1 MNHWGRLIVLC
12 GLGGAFL
19 LGVFWFFADRGSRD
33 FSVVSSEKE
42 KNETNVSLEESAGAV
57 QDASGETAPSEEKKD
72 TAVTHEKIEVQ
83 EPETKSQKEND
94 DYPQKEKASSEPSAV
109 VSDGKVVKK
118 IKRLVSWGFAEAQ
131 GRTIDTII
139 VHSSYNALGGDKY
152 DADKVIAIYKSYEVS
167 PHYIIDRD
175 GKILQLV
182 EEKNIAYHAGAAKLP
197 DGRTN
202 VNSVSIGIEMLN
214 DDAGDAYTDKQYS
227 ALSFL
232 LGDIKKR
239 YAIRYVLG
247 HDDVAPG
254 RKTDPW
260 NFDWKRVK

>member
-1 MNHWGRLIVLC
+1 M
-12 GLGGAFL
+12 FL
-19 LGVFWFFADRGSRD
+19 LGALWFFADCGSRD
-33 FSVVSSEKE
+33 FSVVSREQE
-42 KNETNVSLEESAGAV
+42 KNEINVSLEGSAGAD
-57 QDASGETAPSEEKKD
+57 QGAPGETVSSEEKKD
-72 TAVTHEKIEVQ
+72 TAVTNEKIEAQ

-94 DYPQKEKASSEPSAV
+94 GALQKEKASSEPSAS

-139 VHSSYNALGGDKY
+139 IHSSYNALGGDKY
-152 DADKVIAIYKSYEVS
+152 DTDKVIAIYKSYEVS

-182 EEKNIAYHAGAAKLP
+182 EEKNIAYHAGVAKLP

-202 VNSVSIGIEMLN
+202 VNAVSIGIEMLN
-214 DDAGDAYTDKQYS
+214 DDAGDAYTDKQYA
-227 ALSFL
+227 ALSSL
-232 LGDIKKR
+232 IADIKKR